1 MAVIIQNVDPKPDNE
16 ESTYEVRINLEYK
29 ATFNHKR
36 QDGLAECLRAAADA
50 VEEAERDVYGNS
62 RIRFHDA
69 EFEIVKGK
77 IIEEV
82 ERTVYPFPPDDNL
95 EL

>member
-1 MAVIIQNVDPKPDNE
+1 MAIIIQNVYPKPDHE
-16 ESTYEVRINLEYK
+16 ESAYEVRINLEYK

-69 EFEIVKGK
+69 EFLYI
-77 IIEEV
+77 
-82 ERTVYPFPPDDNL
+82 PDDSL